1 MADDKAS
8 ADFYLLDVDY
18 DSGGNVNLFG
28 KTTNGRKI
36 IVRDDGF
43 KFYFYVLGKN
53 LDEVKK
59 RLDYVELENENF
71 KVLKTEK
78 MGMNF
83 FDKPVDALKVYVNHP
98 AAARVIK
105 GEFNEIEI
113 KEADIN
119 PGKKYLI
126 ENNFAPLSLCRAE
139 GYLTRIKDVEVIEHA
154 RVECSHEKYIEDL
167 KLLAIDI
174 EVYGFTGSF
183 EDVKQPVISIALKGD
198 DFEKVLTWKDFSG
211 KGEFVE
217 VLEDEYE
224 MLKRFVRIIK
234 EYKPDYIL
242 GYYSDGFDFPY
253 LKARS
258 EKLDVKL
265 SLGLDGSAL
274 RLKMGIASKARIVGI
289 PHIDV
294 CKFIKTTMD
303 ESLKLDAYDL
313 DSVAKEILNENKH
326 EMSMDEINSAW
337 ENGDIN
343 RLCEY
348 NLQDAYLCLEI
359 FKKIKDNFHELVKLI
374 GMTPFEISRLSYGQ
388 LVENY
393 IIKRAKE
400 YKEIIES
407 KPMHNDVVARRMD
420 SYQGA
425 FVMEPKPGLYD
436 DVVMLDYRSLYPSI
450 IISKNISPSTLNKN
464 NGHKTPPI
472 KIGNKEVVYY
482 FDDNKIAFIPSLI
495 KEIIIRRS
503 RIKEILKKEPDN
515 NILKARSYALKTLGN
530 SAYGMFGFFGARYYS
545 RECAESITAFGRK
558 YIQDTIEKAK
568 EKGFNVV
575 YSDTDSIALILG
587 RKTLDDAKNFLKEIN
602 DELPEFMELELEKY
616 YKRGIFVAK
625 KGKVQGA
632 KKKYALID
640 ENGKLKI
647 IGFETV
653 RKDWSLIAR
662 EVQENVLKMIL
673 IEGKHE
679 NGLKYAKDVILRIKN
694 KDVENGK
701 MVILTQLKMDIDD
714 YKQIG
719 PHVAVAKKLRMD
731 GMEVRAGSLIS
742 YIIKEGKGM
751 IRDKA
756 VIPGRC
762 GEGEYDAGYYI
773 NNQVIPAIE
782 KIFEVFNVDVKNEL
796 NNEQKNLGEF

>member
-1 MADDKAS
+1 MAEEKARVE
-8 ADFYLLDVDY
+8 FYLLDIDY
-18 DSGGNVNLFG
+18 DSKGAVMLFG
-28 KTTNGRKI
+28 RTESGKRVIAKDNGY
-36 IVRDDGF
+36 
-43 KFYFYVLGKN
+43 KFYFYFLGGD
-53 LDEVKK
+53 LEDIKK
-59 RLDYVELENENF
+59 RMEFVKLSNEGYEI
-71 KVLKTEK
+71 VKTEMCK
-78 MGMNF
+78 KNF
-83 FDKPVDALKVYVNHP
+83 FDRGVEALKVYVNHP
-98 AAARVIK
+98 AAVRYVRE
-105 GEFNEIEI
+105 EFEGIEI

-119 PGKKYLI
+119 LGKKYLI
-126 ENNFAPLSLCRAE
+126 DKNITPLTLCAAE
-139 GYLTRIKDVEVIEHA
+139 GYLENVKGIDVIEHA
-154 RVECSHEKYIEDL
+154 KVEPVEGNFISNL
-167 KLLAIDI
+167 RLLSLDI
-174 EVYGFTGSF
+174 EVYGFSGHFDDVDDPILMIGLRGNNF
-183 EDVKQPVISIALKGD
+183 ER
-198 DFEKVLTWKDFSG
+198 VLTWKEFDD
-211 KGEFVE
+211 KQDFVE
-217 VLEDEYE
+217 VLENESE
-224 MLKRFVRIIK
+224 MLKRFVDVVK

-673 IEGKHE
+673 IEGEHE